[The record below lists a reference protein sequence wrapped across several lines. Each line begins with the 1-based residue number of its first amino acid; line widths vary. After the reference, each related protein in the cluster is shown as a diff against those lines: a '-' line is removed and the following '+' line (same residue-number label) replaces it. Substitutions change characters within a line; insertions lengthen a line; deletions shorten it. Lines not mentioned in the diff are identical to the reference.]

1 MDTPTIAPEARASG
15 LMARP
20 VAPPLY
26 LASSSPR
33 RRALLD
39 QIGVCYRT
47 LPVSVDETRRD
58 GEPAQDYVTRLAL
71 AKARCAWRSLLPRA
85 APAPVLG
92 ADTVVVLDGEPLGK
106 PGGRAQA
113 LAMLARLS
121 GRRHRVMSA
130 VALVEGDRE
139 AVRLNVSRVSFRR
152 ISAVECE
159 AYWASGEP
167 ADKAGAYAIQGRGAV
182 FVRRLEGSYSG
193 VMGLPLFDTA
203 ELLREFGIEVCA
215 ASPPAHP

>member
-1 MDTPTIAPEARASG
+1 VSG
-15 LMARP
+15 LMERP
-20 VAPPLY
+20 AAPPLY

-39 QIGVCYRT
+39 QIGVRYRT

-71 AKARCAWRSLLPRA
+71 AKARCAWRSLPRA
-85 APAPVLG
+85 APSPVLG

-106 PGGRAQA
+106 PEGRAQA
-113 LAMLARLS
+113 LSMLARLS
-121 GRRHRVMSA
+121 GRRHRVISA

-139 AVRLNVSRVSFRR
+139 AVRLSVSRVSFRR
-152 ISAVECE
+152 ISAAERE

-203 ELLREFGIEVCA
+203 DLLREFGIEVCA